1 MSQSANS
8 SHGTELAEIAQTR
21 APQSA
26 ARPSIMSQQVRQ
38 RDRVM
43 DAGSLPDDSSR
54 SLEAW
59 PLPRVWRQRTR
70 VSDVARREET
80 GMRARMS
87 F

>member
-1 MSQSANS
+1 MT
-8 SHGTELAEIAQTR
+8 HEMTEIVTDPCATERREAVDHEHRSGSEIGGW
-21 APQSA
+21 
-26 ARPSIMSQQVRQ
+26 
-38 RDRVM
+38 

-54 SLEAW
+54 SFDAR

-70 VSDVARREET
+70 VSDVARHEET